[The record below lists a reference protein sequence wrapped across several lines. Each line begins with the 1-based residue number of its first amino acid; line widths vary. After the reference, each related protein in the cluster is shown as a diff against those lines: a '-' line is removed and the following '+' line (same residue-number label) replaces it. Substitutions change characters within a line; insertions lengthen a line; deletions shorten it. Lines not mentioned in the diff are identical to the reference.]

1 MEFSVQRAD
10 LLKELTLAQGVVE
23 RKTTI
28 PILSN
33 VLLEASGESV
43 RMTTTD
49 LELGIRSFCPAKVKK
64 GGSTTAPAKKLFD
77 YVRQLEEPEIRFK
90 TMGPAKPVPSGA
102 EGSAAEGSVGG
113 GALQLICGR
122 SQVRMA
128 GMPRDNFPVLPDT
141 PAKLAVIPPAIFGQ
155 MIRRTVFAISSE
167 ESRYTLNAALLILK
181 PETMTMVATDGH
193 RLAHVETDP
202 AIAVE
207 GYKGVSGELRVLV
220 PKKAMTELSRLLAD
234 VPEGAAI
241 EFAKDDNHLFFQI
254 GTRLLISRMLSGQF
268 PNYEAVMPKENDKVV
283 TLAQDA
289 LTAAVRRVSLF
300 SDERSHAIRFQLDK
314 DEVKISSTGSDVG
327 DSEDTLPASYAGGPL
342 QMGFNWQYLL
352 DFLSAAESEK
362 VALEFKDEQSAGQ
375 MRPVSEDK
383 LRYRYVVM
391 PMRI

>member
-1 MEFSVQRAD
+1 MEFSVDRAD
-10 LLKELTLAQGVVE
+10 ILKELTLAQGVVE

-33 VLLEASGESV
+33 VLLEATGESL

-49 LELGIRSFCPAKVKK
+49 LELGIRSSCPAKVKK
-64 GGSTTAPAKKLFD
+64 AGSTTAPAKKLFD

-90 TMGPAKPVPSGA
+90 TV
-102 EGSAAEGSVGG
+102 ESAAG
-113 GALQLICGR
+113 GALQLACGR
-122 SQVRMA
+122 SHVRMA
-128 GMPRDNFPVLPDT
+128 GMPRDNFPVLPYT

-202 AIAVE
+202 AIAKE
-207 GYKGVSGELRVLV
+207 GYKGVGGELRVLV
-220 PKKAMTELSRLLAD
+220 PKKAMIELTRLLAD

-254 GTRLLISRMLSGQF
+254 GSRLLISRMLSGQF
-268 PNYEAVMPKENDKVV
+268 PNYEAVMPKENDRVV
-283 TLAQDA
+283 TLGKDA

-314 DEVKISSTGSDVG
+314 DEVKVSSTGSDVG
-327 DSEDTLPASYAGGPL
+327 ESEDTLPVSYAGQPL

-352 DFLSAAESEK
+352 DFLGAAESETI
-362 VALEFKDEQSAGQ
+362 ALEFKDEQSAGQ
-375 MRPVSEDK
+375 LRPEAEEK

>member
-1 MEFSVQRAD
+1 MEFSIQRVD
-10 LLKELTLAQGVVE
+10 LLKELMLSQGVVE

-33 VLLEASGESV
+33 VLLEAAGESL
-43 RMTTTD
+43 RMTATD
-49 LELGIRSFCPAKVKK
+49 LELGIRSSCLAKVKK
-64 GGSTTAPAKKLFD
+64 GGATTAPAKKLFD
-77 YVRQLEEPEIRFK
+77 YVRQLEEPEIRCK
-90 TMGPAKPVPSGA
+90 TVGPVAGAA
-102 EGSAAEGSVGG
+102 EGSAA
-113 GALQLICGR
+113 ALQLTCGR
-122 SQVRMA
+122 SHVRMA
-128 GMPRDNFPVLPDT
+128 GMPRDNFPVLPDM
-141 PAKLAVIPPAIFGQ
+141 PAKLAVIPPAVFGQ

-202 AIAVE
+202 VIAQE
-207 GYKGVSGELRVLV
+207 GYQGVSGELRVLV
-220 PKKAMTELSRLLAD
+220 PKKAMTELARLLGD
-234 VPEGAAI
+234 VPEGTGI

-254 GTRLLISRMLSGQF
+254 GSRLLISRMLSGQF

-283 TLAQDA
+283 TLGQDA

-300 SDERSHAIRFQLDK
+300 SDERSHAIRFQMSK
-314 DEVKISSTGSDVG
+314 EEIKISSTGSDVG
-327 DSEDTLPASYAGGPL
+327 ESEETLPSDYAGEPL

-352 DFLSAAESEK
+352 DFLSAAESET

-375 MRPVSEDK
+375 MRPEAEEK

-391 PMRI
+391 PMRL

>member
-10 LLKELTLAQGVVE
+10 LLKELTLSQGVVE

-33 VLLEASGESV
+33 VLLEASAESL

-49 LELGIRSFCPAKVKK
+49 LELGIRSSCPAKVKK
-64 GGSTTAPAKKLFD
+64 AGSTTAPAKKLFD

-90 TMGPAKPVPSGA
+90 TVAAAAGA
-102 EGSAAEGSVGG
+102 SEGAA
-113 GALQLICGR
+113 GASLQLTCGR
-122 SQVRMA
+122 SHVRMA
-128 GMPRDNFPVLPDT
+128 GMPRDNFPILPDT

-167 ESRYTLNAALLILK
+167 ESRYTLNAGLLILK

-202 AIAVE
+202 VIAKE

-234 VPEGAAI
+234 VPEGAGI
-241 EFAKDDNHLFFQI
+241 EFTKDDNHLFFQI
-254 GTRLLISRMLSGQF
+254 GSRLLISRMLSGQF
-268 PNYEAVMPKENDKVV
+268 PNYEAVMPKENTKVISV
-283 TLAQDA
+283 SQAA

-300 SDERSHAIRFQLDK
+300 SDERSHAIRTFDHPRLEDCRR
-314 DEVKISSTGSDVG
+314 TGHVPADRRARRPG
-327 DSEDTLPASYAGGPL
+327 ARQLPAARKDQPC
-342 QMGFNWQYLL
+342 LL
-352 DFLSAAESEK
+352 HSHRQCRHRL
-362 VALEFKDEQSAGQ
+362 
-375 MRPVSEDK
+375 
-383 LRYRYVVM
+383 
-391 PMRI
+391 